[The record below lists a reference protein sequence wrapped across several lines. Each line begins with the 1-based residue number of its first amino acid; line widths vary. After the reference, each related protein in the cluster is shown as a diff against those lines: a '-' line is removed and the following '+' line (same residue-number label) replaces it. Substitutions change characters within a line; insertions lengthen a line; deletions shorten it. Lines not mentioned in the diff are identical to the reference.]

1 MRVSLLSEGCK
12 AARGYVCIGVLLV
25 GSLALPYLVKTAFS
39 YKAAADVAQRQLA
52 DNQRQV
58 DQEAGARAQL
68 VRWQAV
74 RDQWGTLAE
83 RADGLGWRTSL
94 WDVRSIEVDNKRF
107 SRREADTLM
116 SSLESSSDSFMLPK
130 SISIK
135 LVSDSSGSLY
145 IDSPAQDQAGS
156 IQLSLSGDYYSR
168 RVQ

>member
-1 MRVSLLSEGCK
+1 MVSLLSEGGK

-83 RADGLGWRTSL
+83 RGWRTSL

-130 SISIK
+130 SFSIK